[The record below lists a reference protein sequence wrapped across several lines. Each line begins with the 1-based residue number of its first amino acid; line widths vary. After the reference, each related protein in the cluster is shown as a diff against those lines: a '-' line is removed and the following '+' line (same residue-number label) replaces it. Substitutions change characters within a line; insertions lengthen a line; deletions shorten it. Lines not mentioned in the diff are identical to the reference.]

1 MNQMKII
8 SFKNI
13 LSKYLFL
20 SLVEIFLLLTKS
32 EAVIFGLATLSR
44 RPATLLKMLFHV
56 DVFLENLQNVQRS
69 YSEEKKVLICYHF
82 SVFLDSFMPKIVQ
95 VNHCV

>member
-1 MNQMKII
+1 MKII

-20 SLVEIFLLLTKS
+20 SLVEIFSLLTKS
-32 EAVIFGLATLSR
+32 AIFGLATLTR

-56 DVFLENLQNVQRS
+56 NVFLGNLQNVQNN
-69 YSEEKKVLICYHF
+69 YLEGKIELICCHF
-82 SVFLDSFMPKIVQ
+82 SVCLDDMF
-95 VNHCV
+95 C